1 MPHVL
6 DDGAGGGG
14 DDADGA
20 GECGNF
26 LFVFRIKQ
34 PLALEFGFQLQKASL
49 QISLSC
55 SFYLPDDQLEL
66 PPVRVYGGAAQDM
79 DFHPFLEPY
88 GAFGSRCLEKGAE
101 NFRSLFL
108 QGEINVAAGVMLDV
122 TQFSHHPLG
131 AHSDADRVPQAVNEL
146 FDCDGFGRGGRF
158 LREFHK
164 LRFKGDVQR
173 FIRQHPALLDIQLAG
188 WERRDAFYGNNLL
201 GAPEGRQTLVN
212 QAVPDESSRL
222 VHVIRHQGGEQG
234 YGFPFYGIRNGDDG
248 YPPFFVRRII
258 FKNWYGRNSRP
269 FTSRL

>member
-1 MPHVL
+1 MTHCGNHGNGTFVNGARHRFLIEIPQILNGAASASYNEHVHGRETVEGRSGPSAHGCGYFVLRSCPLHAYGQQISLHPRGAAFQYVPYVL

-20 GECGNF
+20 GERGNF
-26 LFVFRIKQ
+26 LFVFRVKQ

-122 TQFSHHPLG
+122 AQFSHHPLG
-131 AHSDADRVPQAVNEL
+131 AHSDADRVSQAVNEL

-173 FIRQHPALLDIQLAG
+173 FIR
-188 WERRDAFYGNNLL
+188 
-201 GAPEGRQTLVN
+201 
-212 QAVPDESSRL
+212 
-222 VHVIRHQGGEQG
+222 
-234 YGFPFYGIRNGDDG
+234 
-248 YPPFFVRRII
+248 
-258 FKNWYGRNSRP
+258 
-269 FTSRL
+269 